1 MANAVER
8 TRELFDPSKSLKSNF
23 IGSPIKTRRNPMQMP
38 CVKRT
43 MNALVLIN
51 LAQLEED
58 QNKKRI
64 NKKNKGRGT
73 MKP

>member
-1 MANAVER
+1 
-8 TRELFDPSKSLKSNF
+8 
-23 IGSPIKTRRNPMQMP
+23 MQIP

-43 MNALVLIN
+43 TNALVLIN